1 MVIDLNKPSHGSLQ
15 FLTFF
20 FFWKDKNRKPHNT
33 YCISPVCRGS
43 QILRRLASFLL
54 LEAEVWGWLL
64 RVTGL
69 LAVGSKRSVGSADCF
84 SPSDPSHFLLRLVS
98 EVQVLMAVGSF

>member
-15 FLTFF
+15 FLTF

-69 LAVGSKRSVGSADCF
+69 PAVGSKHSVGSADCF
-84 SPSDPSHFLLRLVS
+84 SPSDSSHFLLRLVS